1 MGIKRFSRK
10 NKLNKSNKKNNRA
23 VGKGTRK
30 RKNKDKKLTREN
42 WMKKLIFTGGSGAA
56 DHGVT
61 VFGDMNNQHVGT
73 NGAIHVNQFNSDTV
87 KIDDIAKGTD
97 VNPAAQV
104 QEGGRKRKSKK
115 H

>member
-1 MGIKRFSRK
+1 
-10 NKLNKSNKKNNRA
+10 
-23 VGKGTRK
+23 
-30 RKNKDKKLTREN
+30 
-42 WMKKLIFTGGSGAA
+42 
-56 DHGVT
+56 
-61 VFGDMNNQHVGT
+61 MNNQHVGT

-87 KIDDIAKGTD
+87 KIDDIAKGTE